1 MKKPTIRNDVTIVT
15 ALFNI
20 EREGM
25 DGREWEE
32 YLKWFEVTL
41 NLRSPMVAFITEDL
55 VDFVKEKRGKLPI
68 EIIVQTIDDIPYYHL
83 KDQIQEILDSEE
95 YKEKMADPG
104 RIECKHA
111 MYSVVQYSKFQ
122 WLKQAIE
129 ISKQGSDYYFWLD
142 AGASRF
148 FIDNFGEP
156 YNLNLN
162 FPSLSALDSLPNIG
176 EKCLLQMNCDYYK
189 DLYEADELSLDY
201 LWDNRSYVL
210 GSMFGGHKNALPD
223 LCQKVED
230 VLTDDMIAN
239 GNVNNEQIALG
250 YLIKKYKDDYIL
262 YERRD
267 GRHLSIFGELSKIYE
282 SNPDDATRRYRELTE
297 NDRKDMITSR
307 EV

>member
-1 MKKPTIRNDVTIVT
+1 MKNDLTIVS

-25 DGREWEE
+25 DGRDWEE

-41 NLRSPMVAFITEDL
+41 QLKCNMTVFVTEDI
-55 VDFVKEKRGKLPI
+55 VDFVKEKRGELPT
-68 EIIVQTIDDIPYYHL
+68 EIVVQSIDDIPYYHL

-129 ISKQGSDYYFWLD
+129 INKHETDYFFWLD

-148 FIDNFGEP
+148 FVDNFGEP
-156 YNLNLN
+156 YDINLP
-162 FPSLSALDSLPNIG
+162 FPSKDAKESINDIG
-176 EKCLLQMNCDYYK
+176 ENCLVQMNCDYYK
-189 DLYEADELSLDY
+189 DLYDADKLSLDY

-210 GSMFGGHKNALPD
+210 GSMFGGHKNALPN

-250 YLIKKYKDDYIL
+250 YLIKEYPDDFIL
-262 YERRD
+262 YERRT
-267 GRHLSIFGELSKIYE
+267 GRHLALFGEFVKIWD
-282 SNPDDATRRYRELTE
+282 NP
-297 NDRKDMITSR
+297 
-307 EV
+307 VGP